1 MFEKEWPVLLV
12 DDEPDV
18 LAVSRVAMRSFRVD
32 GRPIKLYTAASKAEA
47 IDLLTTSLGGQL
59 FPYLAVAFID
69 VVMETETAGLELCEF
84 IRERQQNRL
93 TQLYIRTG
101 QPGVAPERSVID
113 RYDINGYFL
122 KTELTED
129 KLYSLVK
136 AGVRQFDFT
145 NTALS
150 EYQFVTRLIAAS
162 DSRASLDRELHA
174 FAPVLP
180 LDGAGNPTHDVQ
192 MRVGLTVG
200 DWVPTPV
207 GYTPDEV
214 LAERDRLLGRG
225 LRPLDGEGDG
235 YVVDGNDL
243 LIKVAAT
250 DAHDEAFH
258 VANFAAPPNTGY
270 VLLVRQ
276 FTKAVAALARRA
288 DTPASPPVL
297 AG

>member
-1 MFEKEWPVLLV
+1 MTRRGAPV
-12 DDEPDV
+12 PKAP
-18 LAVSRVAMRSFRVD
+18 AVSPAVLRTIALFAGVGAAPLRALAAAGRVV
-32 GRPIKLYTAASKAEA
+32 
-47 IDLLTTSLGGQL
+47 
-59 FPYLAVAFID
+59 AVA
-69 VVMETETAGLELCEF
+69 
-84 IRERQQNRL
+84 
-93 TQLYIRTG
+93 
-101 QPGVAPERSVID
+101 PG
-113 RYDINGYFL
+113 
-122 KTELTED
+122 
-129 KLYSLVK
+129 
-136 AGVRQFDFT
+136 
-145 NTALS
+145 
-150 EYQFVTRLIAAS
+150 
-162 DSRASLDRELHA
+162 
-174 FAPVLP
+174 
-180 LDGAGNPTHDVQ
+180 
-192 MRVGLTVG
+192 
-200 DWVPTPV
+200 
-207 GYTPDEV
+207 EV